1 MCVCVCVCVCV
12 RRREEQTKTCTCIDL
27 LFFQSDIIVGFPGD
41 NLLSAIL
48 EALSSPSYSYI
59 GLNYDNS
66 YSFETG
72 K

>member
-1 MCVCVCVCVCV
+1 LLH
-12 RRREEQTKTCTCIDL
+12 QIDP
-27 LFFQSDIIVGFPGD
+27 SDIIVGFPGD
-41 NLLSAIL
+41 NLLSAVL

-72 K
+72 KRNKFAVDVVIVIYFL

>member
-1 MCVCVCVCVCV
+1 MCVGVEKNRQRFVGVL
-12 RRREEQTKTCTCIDL
+12 I
-27 LFFQSDIIVGFPGD
+27 FFFSQSDIIVGFPGD